1 MKFNLETTI
10 ARVGTHPDAES
21 AGLSPS
27 IHLATTFARDEHG
40 QHPAG
45 YLYSRISNPTRN
57 KLEEALAEL
66 EGGVSGMAFSSGM
79 AAVNAIFQAL
89 GPGDR
94 ILLPHDIYYGVRKLA
109 EEHFSTW
116 GLKVD
121 QVDMANEQALAEEL
135 SSKTALVWIETPSN
149 PQLNITDIE
158 HVCQLAHAAGARVV
172 VDNTW
177 STPVITRPFEW
188 GADVVMHSITKYFGG
203 HSDVLGGALICKQD
217 DGFTQK
223 LRSIQ
228 QGAGA
233 VLDPFS
239 AWLTMRGIRSLGA
252 RLSRQCDSAESIA
265 SFLSEH
271 PFIERVHFPG
281 LSSDPGHAVATKQM
295 NRFGAML
302 SCRVKGTADQARK
315 VASSLTLFA
324 NATSL
329 GGTESLIEH
338 RASVEGPYSTTPAN
352 LLRISVGLESA
363 QDLIDD
369 LDSTLRSVFV
379 K

>member
-109 EEHFSTW
+109 EQHFAAW
-116 GLKVD
+116 GVKID
-121 QVDMANEQALAEEL
+121 QVDMTNEQALAQAL

-158 HVCQLAHAAGARVV
+158 HVCKLAHAAGARVV

-188 GADVVMHSITKYFGG
+188 GADIVMHSITKYFGG
-203 HSDVLGGALICKQD
+203 HSDVLGGALICNRD
-217 DGFTQK
+217 DVFTQK

-228 QGAGA
+228 QEAGA

-252 RLSRQCDSAESIA
+252 RLSRQCDSAEAIA
-265 SFLSEH
+265 RFLFEH
-271 PFIERVHFPG
+271 PSIEGVHFPG
-281 LSSDPGHAVATKQM
+281 LETDPGHLVAKKQM
-295 NRFGAML
+295 HRFGAML
-302 SCRVKGTADQARK
+302 SCRIKGSADQAK
-315 VASSLTLFA
+315 MVASGLTLFA

-338 RASVEGPYSTTPAN
+338 RASVEGPYSTTPSN
-352 LLRISVGLESA
+352 LLRVSIGLESVDDLI
-363 QDLIDD
+363 QDLDT
-369 LDSTLRSVFV
+369 TLRSVV
-379 K
+379 R

>member
-45 YLYSRISNPTRN
+45 YLYSHISNPTRN

-109 EEHFSTW
+109 EQHFASW
-116 GLKVD
+116 GVKID
-121 QVDMANEQALAEEL
+121 QVDMTNEQALAEAL

-149 PQLNITDIE
+149 PQFNITDIE
-158 HVCQLAHAAGARVV
+158 HVCKLAHAAGARVV

-177 STPVITRPFEW
+177 STPVITRPF
-188 GADVVMHSITKYFGG
+188 
-203 HSDVLGGALICKQD
+203 
-217 DGFTQK
+217 
-223 LRSIQ
+223 
-228 QGAGA
+228 
-233 VLDPFS
+233 
-239 AWLTMRGIRSLGA
+239 
-252 RLSRQCDSAESIA
+252 
-265 SFLSEH
+265 
-271 PFIERVHFPG
+271 
-281 LSSDPGHAVATKQM
+281 
-295 NRFGAML
+295 
-302 SCRVKGTADQARK
+302 
-315 VASSLTLFA
+315 
-324 NATSL
+324 
-329 GGTESLIEH
+329 
-338 RASVEGPYSTTPAN
+338 
-352 LLRISVGLESA
+352 
-363 QDLIDD
+363 
-369 LDSTLRSVFV
+369 
-379 K
+379 

>member
-40 QHPAG
+40 EHPAG

-66 EGGVSGMAFSSGM
+66 EGGASGMAFSSGM

-121 QVDMANEQALAEEL
+121 QVNMADEKALTEAL

-158 HVCQLAHAAGARVV
+158 HVCKVAHAAGARVV

-188 GADVVMHSITKYFGG
+188 GADIVMHSITKYFGG
-203 HSDVLGGALICKQD
+203 HSDVLGGALICNQN
-217 DGFTQK
+217 DGLTQK

-252 RLSRQCDSAESIA
+252 RLSRQCDSAELIA
-265 SFLSEH
+265 TFLSEH

-281 LSSDPGHAVATKQM
+281 LASDPGHEVATKQM
-295 NRFGAML
+295 NRYGAML
-302 SCRVKGTADQARK
+302 SCRIKGTAGQAKK

-338 RASVEGPYSTTPAN
+338 RASVEGPYSTTPSN

-363 QDLIDD
+363 QDLLDD
-369 LDSTLRSVFV
+369 LDSTLRSILG
-379 K
+379 

>member
-1 MKFNLETTI
+1 
-10 ARVGTHPDAES
+10 
-21 AGLSPS
+21 
-27 IHLATTFARDEHG
+27 
-40 QHPAG
+40 
-45 YLYSRISNPTRN
+45 
-57 KLEEALAEL
+57 
-66 EGGVSGMAFSSGM
+66 
-79 AAVNAIFQAL
+79 
-89 GPGDR
+89 
-94 ILLPHDIYYGVRKLA
+94 
-109 EEHFSTW
+109 
-116 GLKVD
+116 
-121 QVDMANEQALAEEL
+121 
-135 SSKTALVWIETPSN
+135 
-149 PQLNITDIE
+149 
-158 HVCQLAHAAGARVV
+158 
-172 VDNTW
+172 
-177 STPVITRPFEW
+177 VITRPFEW

>member
-1 MKFNLETTI
+1 
-10 ARVGTHPDAES
+10 
-21 AGLSPS
+21 
-27 IHLATTFARDEHG
+27 
-40 QHPAG
+40 
-45 YLYSRISNPTRN
+45 
-57 KLEEALAEL
+57 
-66 EGGVSGMAFSSGM
+66 MAFSSGM

>member
-109 EEHFSTW
+109 EQHFASW
-116 GLKVD
+116 GVKID
-121 QVDMANEQALAEEL
+121 QVDMTNEQASAEAL

-158 HVCQLAHAAGARVV
+158 HVCKLAHAAGARVV

-188 GADVVMHSITKYFGG
+188 GADIVMHSITKYFGG
-203 HSDVLGGALICKQD
+203 HSDVLGGALICNRD
-217 DGFTQK
+217 DVFTQK

-228 QGAGA
+228 QEAGA

-252 RLSRQCDSAESIA
+252 RLSRQCDSAEAIARFLFEHPSIA
-265 SFLSEH
+265 G
-271 PFIERVHFPG
+271 VHFPA
-281 LSSDPGHAVATKQM
+281 LETDPGHLVAKKQM
-295 NRFGAML
+295 HRFGAML
-302 SCRVKGTADQARK
+302 SCRIKGSADQAK
-315 VASSLTLFA
+315 MVASGLTLFA

-338 RASVEGPYSTTPAN
+338 RASVEGPYSTTPSN
-352 LLRISVGLESA
+352 LLRVSIGLESVDDLI
-363 QDLIDD
+363 QDLDT
-369 LDSTLRSVFV
+369 TLRSVV
-379 K
+379 R